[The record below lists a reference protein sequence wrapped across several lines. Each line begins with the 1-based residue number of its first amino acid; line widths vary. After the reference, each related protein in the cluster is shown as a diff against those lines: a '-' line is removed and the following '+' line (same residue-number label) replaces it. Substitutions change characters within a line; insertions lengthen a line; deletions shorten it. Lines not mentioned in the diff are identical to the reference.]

1 MGSFPV
7 KAVLDTHAAV
17 WATAGDPRLGKSA
30 KAYLEALKT
39 GEAAIADM
47 CLLEISMLVK
57 KKRILLKVPL
67 KQYLRSMASSFVV
80 LPITAEIAAT
90 AMNLDLPQ
98 GDPFDRVIAA
108 TAIHTELPLIT
119 RDGHLQNFQE
129 LITLWD

>member
-1 MGSFPV
+1 
-7 KAVLDTHAAV
+7 
-17 WATAGDPRLGKSA
+17 
-30 KAYLEALKT
+30 
-39 GEAAIADM
+39 M

-57 KKRILLKVPL
+57 KKRIRLKVPL